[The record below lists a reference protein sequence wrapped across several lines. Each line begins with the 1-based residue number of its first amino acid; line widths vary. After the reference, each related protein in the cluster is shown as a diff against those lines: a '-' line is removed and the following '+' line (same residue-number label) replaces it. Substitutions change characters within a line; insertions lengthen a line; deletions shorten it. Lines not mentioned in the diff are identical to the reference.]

1 MMSWWGAGLSL
12 PSTYV
17 SYILSPFEDIDI
29 VLTLYHYHYS
39 GKLAPNFLILYSTLP
54 CGFSPL
60 FYFSLNLFTFSF
72 YIPITASSHLLPVPP
87 SDSPH
92 PFPVPAF
99 LSLPDQAAQ
108 VVERYQKG
116 INRVSF
122 LSTFWRTHM
131 ETMLHICCMWH
142 LCSAHA
148 FSAVSGW
155 VSVRPCNPS

>member
-72 YIPITASSHLLPVPP
+72 YIPITAPSHFLPVPP
-87 SDSPH
+87 SDLPCPFSCSSFPFSARPGSSGCRKVSEGNQQGQFPLHLLAYSHGDHAAHLLHVTPMFSPC
-92 PFPVPAF
+92 F
-99 LSLPDQAAQ
+99 
-108 VVERYQKG
+108 
-116 INRVSF
+116 
-122 LSTFWRTHM
+122 
-131 ETMLHICCMWH
+131 
-142 LCSAHA
+142 LCS
-148 FSAVSGW
+148 
-155 VSVRPCNPS
+155 